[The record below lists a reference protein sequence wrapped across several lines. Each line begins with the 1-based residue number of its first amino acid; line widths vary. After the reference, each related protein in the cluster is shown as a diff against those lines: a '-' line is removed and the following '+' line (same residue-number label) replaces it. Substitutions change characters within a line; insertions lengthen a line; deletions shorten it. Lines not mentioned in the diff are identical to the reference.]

1 MVASSNIFLVFLLLL
16 GGQTGIPLGM
26 PPGPEDPLMYQ
37 VAPEDYL
44 IFTNWASSVK
54 PDPAANPTERWM
66 GQTEITESYAKLKTA
81 ILESNA
87 SGSDVDQ
94 AESLTLQLLDRCLS
108 NACAV
113 YISKVNPAR
122 FPDEL
127 QGGALLTLGD
137 DAADLE
143 KKLRGFFEQLI
154 ATPENQVVNKEIANT
169 PCYELRMDG
178 VLVNW
183 AVVKTKYLAITIGE
197 GSMQQLLKNLETETP
212 PWLRHLKRDLS
223 VERISS
229 ITSLK
234 MDKFVELATEA
245 AAAEPRAREE
255 FENFVEMSGVGNLVT
270 SNWVS
275 GLDAQGFL
283 CRGTLQIDGR
293 ANGIF
298 GLLSED
304 PMQVDELGKIKKDP
318 AILTAARI
326 SFPKLIELV
335 NEASPEFIDGLD
347 TQLGL
352 SLQEDL
358 ANSLDEFAYVYG
370 TPNITN
376 PYAGWVLGVGA
387 SNEMELV
394 DSFGLIVN
402 KIRELVE
409 SDDSPLELAESKVN
423 EQVLYTVTSQQNDF
437 LALPNISWTLADGEI
452 LLSLDKSSLRRH
464 LRRKPMGEK
473 SLAMNR
479 WFTENAFNPPRMDA
493 DGPIVVS
500 SVDVAGLLQI
510 GVPLLGVLGE
520 GVFPPGFAYSFDDLP
535 PLNSLIKEMKPN
547 VSAFYRTPEGFEI
560 VTRQT
565 YPGGS
570 PGTAWALLFA
580 AFYSVVETD
589 EAELL
594 IEAEPDQAVPVESD
608 DKNK

>member
-1 MVASSNIFLVFLLLL
+1 MVASSNILVLLLL
-16 GGQTGIPLGM
+16 LFGGQTGIPLGL

-44 IFTNWASSVK
+44 IFTSWASSVQ
-54 PDPAANPTERWM
+54 PDPSANPTEQWM
-66 GQTEITESYAKLKTA
+66 GQPEIMQSFAKLKTA
-81 ILESNA
+81 ILETNA

-94 AESLTLQLLDRCLS
+94 AESLYLQLADRCLS
-108 NACAV
+108 NACAI
-113 YISKVNPAR
+113 YISKVNPAQ
-122 FPDEL
+122 FPNEL

-154 ATPENQVVNKEIANT
+154 ATPENKVITREIADI
-169 PCYELRMDG
+169 PCYELRMEG

-212 PWLRHLKRDLS
+212 LWLRNLKTDLS

-245 AAAEPRAREE
+245 AAAEPREREE

-270 SNWVS
+270 SNWLS

-283 CRGTLQIDGR
+283 SRGTLQIDGE
-293 ANGIF
+293 ANGIL

-304 PMQVDELGKIKKDP
+304 PMQVDELGKIAKDP
-318 AILTAARI
+318 TLLTAARI
-326 SFPKLIELV
+326 SFPKLIDFV
-335 NEASPEFIDGLD
+335 NEISPQFIEEINAL
-347 TQLGL
+347 LGL
-352 SLQEDL
+352 NLQEDL
-358 ANSLDEFAYVYG
+358 ANSLDEFAYFYG

-376 PYAGWVLGVGA
+376 PYSGWVAGIGA

-394 DSFGLIVN
+394 DSFG
-402 KIRELVE
+402 KIESKIKELVE
-409 SDDSPLELAESKVN
+409 SDPSIELGESKVN
-423 EQVLYTVTSQQNDF
+423 DHIIFTIETQQDDF

-452 LLSLDKSSLRRH
+452 LVSLDKASLRRH
-464 LRRKPMGEK
+464 LRREPMGEK
-473 SLAMNR
+473 SLAMNG
-479 WFTENAFNPPRMDA
+479 WLTDNAFNPPQMDA
-493 DGPIVVS
+493 EGPLVVS

-520 GVFPPGFAYSFDDLP
+520 GFFPPAFGYSFDDLP
-535 PLNSLIKEMKPN
+535 RLGALIKEMKPN
-547 VSAFYRTPEGFEI
+547 VSALYRTPEGFEI

-589 EAELL
+589 EAEAL